1 MMKRFILIA
10 AAVSLAFSCGR
21 EEPEVALHPDGAL
34 RTFEAVLESPSV
46 SRTSLATG
54 GKVVWSEGDQIKLFN
69 AAQTGGSVFSADAA
83 SAGGSSAVFRGSI
96 DGDSPFYAVY
106 PASAGV
112 ALSGNELGISLPS
125 VQEYASGSFAPGA
138 NPAAA
143 YSTDRTHLQFRNL
156 CGLLCVQLTGT
167 ASVCSIS
174 VTSADNEALWGS
186 GTVAFGD
193 APLLSLRYTGKDQ
206 RTLTLEC
213 PSAVQLSKDTPQAFY
228 FVVPAGT
235 LAGGFTVTVKDS
247 DGGSQTKSSRAGLD
261 LRRSSMCSLSPL
273 EYNGAA
279 LPDVSSMTLPDGV
292 LTLNFNAPTV
302 FPYSGASVGDYIR
315 LTSRSNSSQVLVARV
330 TAADSA
336 TGFTVEPMPQGFI
349 GGMYEVKICIGGPL
363 RSLGMAFVD
372 VRDTYEVEFRS
383 GYTMYGRVIDN
394 SGNPLQGVSVS
405 DGVKTTKTDANGCY
419 YIDSARKYGYVS
431 ISQPRGYTVAVN
443 RSTAQ
448 FFRRVSSDRTEPQMN
463 NFVLAPLDAQT
474 HRAIFFTDCHLA
486 NRSSSD
492 VQQFRAGFK
501 KELSQAQAESR
512 GSGVPLVALCL
523 GDSTWDEFWYSMLY
537 QPDSFKEELS
547 GFDIPIYVIPGNHDN
562 DPYVASDL
570 LAEAP
575 FRAAFGPSYYSFN
588 LGDIHYVM
596 MDNTVFA
603 NKGGTQG
610 TVGDLSYS
618 CKFTSDELSW
628 LRADLQNAPSDC
640 RIVLGVHCHFSTR
653 TYLPDGSHSEPWFNY
668 NMPQSDLT
676 AVFNYAGKRPLEI
689 VSGHTHQ
696 RFTNYFSDIRRE
708 QNIGAVCAS
717 WWWTGHYTGGRT
729 NISQDGTPAG
739 YMVLDAVSSDIST
752 HYKPVGKDPSYQFR
766 AYDLNNCLIDRATYC
781 PKVKDNYSF
790 ITEAYYKQYVHGYDE
805 PRSDNKILVNV
816 FNWNTHYTVSMTEI
830 GVGRLDV
837 KRVEAYDP
845 LHIIHFNCY
854 RMNAS
859 NSSMTFTTNA
869 TAHMF
874 EATCSSAT
882 SSVLIEVTD
891 EYGNTYSETM
901 TRPRMLYDMS
911 KSDKW

>member
-1 MMKRFILIA
+1 MIRRFIFIA
-10 AAVSLAFSCGR
+10 ASALLAFSCNR
-21 EEPEVALHPDGAL
+21 EEPEESLSPDGAL
-34 RTFEAVLESPSV
+34 RTFEAMLESPSG
-46 SRTSLATG
+46 SRTSLVSG
-54 GKVVWSEGDQIKLFN
+54 GSVVWSEGDQIKLYN
-69 AAQTGGSVFSADAA
+69 AVQTGGSAFSADAA
-83 SAGGSSAVFRGSI
+83 SAGSSFAVFRGNI
-96 DGDSPFYAVY
+96 DGDAPFYAVY
-106 PASAGV
+106 PASAG
-112 ALSGNELGISLPS
+112 SSFNGSELGISLPS
-125 VQEYASGSFAPGA
+125 VQAYASGTFAQGA
-138 NPAAA
+138 SPAAA
-143 YSTDRTHLQFRNL
+143 KSSDGAHLQFKNL
-156 CGLLCVQLTGT
+156 CGLLCVQLTGS
-167 ASVCSIS
+167 ARISSIS
-174 VTSADNEALWGS
+174 ITSNADEALWGS
-186 GTVAFGD
+186 GTVTFD
-193 APLLSLRYTGKDQ
+193 DVPRLSVKYSEKAQ

-213 PSAVQLSKDTPQAFY
+213 STPAQLSEETPTPFY

-235 LAGGFTVTVKDS
+235 LASGFTVTIEDS
-247 DGGSQTKSSRAGLD
+247 DGGSQTKSVRAGLD
-261 LRRSSMCSLSPL
+261 IRRSSLSSLSAL
-273 EYNGAA
+273 KYNGAV
-279 LPDVSSMTLPDGV
+279 LPDISSMTLPDGV
-292 LTLNFNAPTV
+292 FTLNFNAPTV
-302 FPYSGASVGDYIR
+302 LPYSGASVGDYIR
-315 LTSRSNSSQVLVARV
+315 FTSRSNPSQVLVARV
-330 TAADSA
+330 TAVDSA
-336 TGFTVEPMPQGFI
+336 SGITIEPIQGFI
-349 GGMYEVKICIGGPL
+349 GGMYEVKVCVGGAL

-394 SGNPLQGVSVS
+394 AGNPLPGVSVS

-419 YIDSARKYGYVS
+419 YIDSARKYGYVM
-431 ISQPRGYTVAVN
+431 ISQPRGFTVAVN

-448 FFRRVSSDRTEPQMN
+448 FFRKVSSDKTEPQMN

-474 HRAIFFTDCHLA
+474 HKAIFFTDCHLA

-492 VQQFRAGFK
+492 VQQFRNGFK
-501 KELSQAQAESR
+501 KELTQAQAAAR
-512 GSGVPLVALCL
+512 TSGMPLIALCL

-537 QPDSFKEELS
+537 QPDTFKEELS

-570 LAEAP
+570 LSEAP

-588 LGDIHYVM
+588 LGNIHYVM
-596 MDNTVFA
+596 MDNSVFV

-610 TVGDLSYS
+610 TVGDLSYT

-653 TYLPDGSHSEPWFNY
+653 TYLPDSSHSEPWFNY

-696 RFTNYFSDIRRE
+696 RYTNYFSDTRRE

-717 WWWTGHYTGGRT
+717 WWWVGHYTNGRA
-729 NISQDGTPAG
+729 NLSQDGTPAG

-752 HYKPVGKDPSYQFR
+752 LYKPVGKDPSYQFR
-766 AYDLNNCLIDRATYC
+766 SYDLNNCLIDRATYC

-790 ITEAYYKQYVHGYDE
+790 ITEEYFKSYVHGYDE

-816 FNWNTHYTVSMTEI
+816 FNWNTHYTVNITEI

-845 LHIIHFNCY
+845 LHIVHFNCY

-859 NSSMTFTTNA
+859 SNSMTFVTNA
-869 TAHMF
+869 SAHMF

-891 EYGNTYSETM
+891 EFGNTYSETM
-901 TRPRMLYDMS
+901 TRPRRLYDMS
-911 KSDKW
+911 KAETW